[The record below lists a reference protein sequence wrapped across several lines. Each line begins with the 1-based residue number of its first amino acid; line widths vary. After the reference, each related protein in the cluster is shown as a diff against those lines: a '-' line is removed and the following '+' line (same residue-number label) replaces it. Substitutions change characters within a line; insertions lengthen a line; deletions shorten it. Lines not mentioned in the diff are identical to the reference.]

1 MRSVGRVA
9 AAATLLAATL
19 AAVGCGAS
27 GPPSPPAAATAASAS
42 ASPPSIEPS
51 PAPSSPPP
59 AGRPTIDM
67 SLLDVLPPAVDG
79 IALVPAPGAAAEI
92 IADPSLGAAVAA
104 VGVGL
109 VVGPGSSAADDLAVV
124 NVVRLR
130 AGAFGADFFRDWR
143 QSYDRAACEP
153 AGGVAGT
160 AEAEIGGRPVHIG
173 SCAGGAHTYHVRLDE
188 GDLLVSITSI
198 GTGRYGERIV
208 DAIGG

>member
-19 AAVGCGAS
+19 AAVGCGAA
-27 GPPSPPAAATAASAS
+27 GPPSPPAAATAASV
-42 ASPPSIEPS
+42 SPPPIEPS
-51 PAPSSPPP
+51 GAPSSPPP

-67 SLLDVLPPAVDG
+67 SLLDVLPAAVDG
-79 IALVPAPGAAAEI
+79 MALVPAPDAAAEI

-109 VVGPGSSAADDLAVV
+109 VVGPGSSDADDLAVV